1 MGNYVMSKGFIK
13 IGTNGAN
20 GSNGNGS
27 VAVAEIVA
35 SNSTK
40 GVVEEAEAEV
50 VVEKVEPVEEVKL
63 TPKVAPVITL
73 ERKMEKVE
81 ELNVTI
87 EKWRKLQVACKGL
100 TNFRLGS
107 DGLSSTLSLKD
118 ADGNPFT
125 TSNPVV
131 VEAALATFVRYLT
144 KRLPRQKL
152 KSTLT
157 FKERGARQLTD
168 TFFSR

>member
-1 MGNYVMSKGFIK
+1 MLDTKIGPKGMGNYVMSKGYVK
-13 IGTNGAN
+13 VGTNGSN

-27 VAVAEIVA
+27 VAVMEVSKTETVA
-35 SNSTK
+35 
-40 GVVEEAEAEV
+40 VEEAEAEV
-50 VVEKVEPVEEVKL
+50 VKEEVKPVEEIKPI
-63 TPKVAPVITL
+63 PKVAPVITL

-87 EKWRKLQVACKGL
+87 EKWRKLQVARKGL

-131 VEAALATFVRYLT
+131 VEAALAHI
-144 KRLPRQKL
+144 RQVLNEKIADAE
-152 KSTLT
+152 TEIN
-157 FKERGARQLTD
+157 FNV
-168 TFFSR
+168 

>member
-1 MGNYVMSKGFIK
+1 MGNNVMSKGFVK
-13 IGTNGAN
+13 VGTNGSN

-35 SNSTK
+35 SNNGK
-40 GVVEEAEAEV
+40 GAVEEAETEV

-73 ERKMEKVE
+73 ERRMEKVE

-87 EKWRKLQVACKGL
+87 EKWRKLQVARKGL

-131 VEAALATFVRYLT
+131 VEAALAHI
-144 KRLPRQKL
+144 RQVLNEKIAEAE
-152 KSTLT
+152 SEIN
-157 FKERGARQLTD
+157 FNV
-168 TFFSR
+168 